1 MMRAVIPYTTD
12 AHANAATKNPQ
23 LKLMFRLVHCHVR
36 DEGERAS
43 FFCAAEM
50 EWKPGCIIY
59 IAIAMG
65 RVVFFFPPTQRNAT
79 HLSASPLP
87 LPAVTASVTFFF
99 ID

>member
-1 MMRAVIPYTTD
+1 MRAVIPYTTD

-65 RVVFFFPPTQRNAT
+65 RVVFFSHPPSATQRT
-79 HLSASPLP
+79 SLLPRSPS
-87 LPAVTASVTFFF
+87 PAVTASVTFFF

>member
-1 MMRAVIPYTTD
+1 MRAVIPYTTD

-43 FFCAAEM
+43 FFCATEM

-65 RVVFFFPPTQRNAT
+65 RVVFFPTHPAQRNAP
-79 HLSASPLP
+79 LCFPAPSPRGNCLRYI
-87 LPAVTASVTFFF
+87 FFY
-99 ID
+99 

>member
-1 MMRAVIPYTTD
+1 MRAVIPYTTD

-50 EWKPGCIIY
+50 EWKLG
-59 IAIAMG
+59 ASFTLQLQWGAW
-65 RVVFFFPPTQRNAT
+65 FFFSTHPAQRNAP
-79 HLSASPLP
+79 LCFPAPSPRGNCLRYI
-87 LPAVTASVTFFF
+87 FFY
-99 ID
+99 

>member
-1 MMRAVIPYTTD
+1 MRAVIPYTTD
-12 AHANAATKNPQ
+12 SHANAATKNPQ

-87 LPAVTASVTFFF
+87 LPRGNCLRYIFFY
-99 ID
+99 